1 MSGEGAGIAKAIERM
16 LRTAL
21 DELRDLPAE
30 TLNRALPLPE
40 TNSLF
45 ALATHVAGS
54 TEFLALKCGLGQEV
68 ARDRDAEFR
77 AQGSLADLEQRYA
90 RLIGALHAALDGV
103 DAAVLDKPADVPAA
117 NRSWAGDRPISV
129 RDCLLHVIDHDGIHS
144 GHIQLTR
151 QLLAAQSLP

>member
-1 MSGEGAGIAKAIERM
+1 MSGEGAAIATAVERM

-21 DELRDLPAE
+21 DELRDLPEEA
-30 TLNRALPLPE
+30 LNRTLPLPE

-45 ALATHVAGS
+45 ALATHIAGS
-54 TEFLALKCGLGQEV
+54 TEFLVLKVGFGQAI

-77 AQGSLADLEQRYA
+77 AQGSLADLEQRYE

-103 DAAVLDKPADVPAA
+103 DPATLDKPADLPAA
-117 NRSWAGDRPISV
+117 NRSWAGDGPVSV
-129 RDCLLHVIDHDGIHS
+129 RDCVLHAIDHDGIHC

-151 QLLAAQSLP
+151 QVLGAQSA